1 MLALRLAVLLKE
13 MKITQFQ
20 VSKGTLLVPD
30 EGMQI
35 HQAFKI
41 RPVPNWY
48 TFCFFT
54 WPLKNHPIFKRTT
67 NLKFL

>member
-1 MLALRLAVLLKE
+1 MPALRKAVLLKE

-35 HQAFKI
+35 HQAFKT

-48 TFCFFT
+48 RFCLLT
-54 WPLKNHPIFKRTT
+54 WPLKNQPVFKRTT
-67 NLKFL
+67 NLKLL